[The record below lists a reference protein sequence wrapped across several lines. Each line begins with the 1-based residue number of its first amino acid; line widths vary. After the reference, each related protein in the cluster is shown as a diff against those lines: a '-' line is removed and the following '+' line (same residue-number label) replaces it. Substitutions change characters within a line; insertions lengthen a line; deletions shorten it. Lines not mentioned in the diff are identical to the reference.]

1 VSAPRRTGSRHVAV
15 VGAGISGL
23 ATAYQVLKASS
34 AEEPMEVTI
43 FEAGG
48 RAGGKLWTIELDGM
62 PLEAG
67 ADSFVVRKPWAVE
80 LSRELGLEDQVVIP
94 GSMGAYVWSA
104 RGLVPYPEHA
114 PFGIPSNVGDL
125 LGWPGLGR
133 GAKLKALLDLVK
145 PASKD
150 ERDEALG
157 ALLRRRLGSGVARV
171 MVEPLL
177 AGLHAGDP
185 LHLSVRATFPELG
198 LWERQY
204 GSLLRG
210 ARVAANAAKE
220 EQGRQPM
227 FATVWGGLG
236 NLIERLV
243 GRIGGDRVLLDT
255 PVSGLGATEGRPWI
269 DAGSTRHH
277 PDAVVLATPAFE
289 SARLVG
295 PLSAEASSHL
305 AAIPYV
311 STAVV
316 YLVYAEGTADRLPE
330 GTGFVVPP
338 GRATIT
344 ACTWVSR
351 KWPHETFADRAV
363 LRCFIGRAGDQS
375 ALELPDDELVA
386 VAAGEVA
393 EALAFPLLA
402 EPASSRVIRWN
413 RALPQYEVGHLDRL
427 AAMERALATEAPAV
441 FVTGSCCRGVG
452 IADCIQQAKET
463 AERVTAY
470 VNGEARVVS
479 DPVGQDREAISWTS

>member
-1 VSAPRRTGSRHVAV
+1 LSPGNRAGARHVVV

-23 ATAYQVLKASS
+23 ASAYHLLKASS
-34 AEEPMEVTI
+34 PDEPIEVTVL
-43 FEAGG
+43 EAGG
-48 RAGGKLWTIELDGM
+48 RAGGKLWTIEMDEM

-80 LSRELGLEDQVVIP
+80 LCRELGMEDQVVIP
-94 GSMGAYVWSA
+94 GSIGAYVWSA
-104 RGLVPYPEHA
+104 RGLVPYPDRA
-114 PFGIPSNVGDL
+114 PFGIPSDLGDL
-125 LGWPGLGR
+125 LGWPGLRR
-133 GAKLKALLDLVK
+133 GQKLRALLDLVK
-145 PASKD
+145 PAPKG
-150 ERDEALG
+150 EQDEALG
-157 ALLRRRLGSGVARV
+157 ALLRRRLGTGVARV

-185 LHLSVRATFPELG
+185 LHLSVRATFPELA

-236 NLIERLV
+236 RLIERLV
-243 GRIGGDRVLLDT
+243 SRIGGDRVRLDT
-255 PVSGLGATEGRPWI
+255 PVSGLGSAGGRLWLEG
-269 DAGSTRHH
+269 GSTRHH

-289 SARLVG
+289 SARLVA
-295 PLSAEASSHL
+295 PMSDEASRHL

-311 STAVV
+311 SSAIV
-316 YLVYAEGTADRLPE
+316 YLVYPEGTADRLPE
-330 GTGFVVPP
+330 GTGFVVPA

-351 KWPHETFADRAV
+351 KWPLEAFGDRAV
-363 LRCFIGRAGDQS
+363 LRCFVGRAGDEA
-375 ALELPDDELVA
+375 ALDLPDGELVA
-386 VAAGEVA
+386 AAAADVAR
-393 EALAFPLLA
+393 ALAIPLLA
-402 EPASSRVIRWN
+402 EPASTRVIRWN

-427 AAMERALATEAPAV
+427 AAIERALAVEAPGV
-441 FVTGSCCRGVG
+441 FVTGSSYRGVG
-452 IADCIQQAKET
+452 IADCVRQAKDT

-470 VNGEARVVS
+470 LNGAGRGAAAPG
-479 DPVGQDREAISWTS
+479 DQDREAVSWTS